1 MQIYWFKTRVKKMR
15 LSALGGITNLV
26 SFCFGPE
33 ERKRYGIA
41 YKLGLAR
48 FNITTAMIETNH
60 RIYFSATAM
69 AETFSSK

>member
-41 YKLGLAR
+41 YKSWLGEIQHYDSNDR
-48 FNITTAMIETNH
+48 NQ
-60 RIYFSATAM
+60 
-69 AETFSSK
+69 SSDLL